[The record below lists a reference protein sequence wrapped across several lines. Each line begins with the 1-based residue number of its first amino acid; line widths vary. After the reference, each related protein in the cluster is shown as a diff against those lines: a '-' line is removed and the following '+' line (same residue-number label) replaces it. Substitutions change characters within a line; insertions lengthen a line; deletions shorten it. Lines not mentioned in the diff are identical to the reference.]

1 MPGPEEKTRF
11 GPLRC
16 RALRKPPLEGPEP
29 RFYRCPRCGRVY
41 FPLFSDAPPSASPVA
56 GTAEAGERAP
66 ACCGADT
73 QPLPCRAPMEFPDLR
88 LSYEIFGSLNE
99 NAVRAFWDCDNWK
112 EKPQWIYL
120 RSFSGGQLKYV
131 AARKRSPLLFAL
143 ADEDAYAYCDK
154 DPCVECTFRCK
165 RGFGLYYYFRD
176 RGLIYLPL
184 DRMSARQQTENHGVD
199 LDEILRREGRL

>member
-1 MPGPEEKTRF
+1 MAESDAKTRF

-16 RALRKPPLEGPEP
+16 RALRKPPFEGPEP
-29 RFYRCPRCGRVY
+29 RFFRCPDCGSV
-41 FPLFSDAPPSASPVA
+41 FFGVKE
-56 GTAEAGERAP
+56 GAEP
-66 ACCGADT
+66 ACCGEKLEE
-73 QPLPCRAPMEFPDLR
+73 LPRHSPEEFPDLR

-99 NAVRAFWDCDNWK
+99 NAVRAVWESDNWK
-112 EKPQWIYL
+112 EKPAWVYL

-131 AARKRSPLLFAL
+131 AERKRSPLIFGL

-165 RGFGLYYYFRD
+165 RGFGLFFFFPE

-184 DRMSARQQTENHGVD
+184 DRMSARQQTKNHGVP
-199 LDEILRREGRL
+199 LDEILRQEGRL